1 MDGMRAVRTGK
12 QQVIAA
18 GFHFFR
24 KTRLHRVLAPLT
36 RGQGA
41 ILTLHHVRPWRGDA
55 FAPNGSRV
63 TGTFGAGN
71 LFNSQL
77 TDPPQEGF
85 FSGDYFL
92 SGDGQSYPTVSNP
105 YVTVD
110 LGKIFSL
117 SSFSLFNTSNG
128 ASNDRGTGSFSIL
141 GSNSLVADGA
151 NGYTLGGAIT
161 TLVSG
166 TLAPQPGRPRRPRC
180 LPPCSTAATATS
192 SSSPR
197 APAR

>member
-1 MDGMRAVRTGK
+1 MKIKHLAL
-12 QQVIAA
+12 VIAA
-18 GFHFFR
+18 G
-24 KTRLHRVLAPLT
+24 LSPVAASAQQIVLSAKNVV
-36 RGQGA
+36 GASSVYFQGA
-41 ILTLHHVRPWRGDA
+41 GNQGDA